1 MDILDSLNPQQRE
14 AVLATD
20 GPILI
25 LAGAGTGK
33 TRVITHRI
41 AYLIQRGIS
50 GGAILA
56 VTFTNKAAEEMR
68 ERVRVLLESTDAGP
82 NDPWIST
89 FHSFC
94 VRLLRREAPRLG
106 LPRDFAI
113 YDDEEQLAAL
123 KLALRDLGADDS
135 GDTLREILSRIS
147 FAKNHA
153 SSPEQVLA
161 DAFDE
166 RGKLAARAY
175 EAYEK
180 TLRKNGALD
189 FDDLLL
195 RAVEVLR
202 RFDEAQRTW
211 QQRFRYLHVDE
222 YQDTNRVQYDLL
234 RLLAGSRP
242 NLCVVGDE
250 DQSIY
255 RWRGADIGNILSF
268 AKDFPDAQVFRIEQN
283 YRSRQKILNAA
294 AAVVSKNVKRIG
306 KEKELTATRGE
317 GSNLLFYEARDA
329 RAEAEYVCQRVSE
342 IQREDS
348 AAHCAVMYRTNAQS
362 RALEEVFRA
371 RGIRY
376 RLLGGFSFYQ
386 RAEIRDIFAY
396 VRLAMFADD
405 DIALLRVL
413 NTPPR
418 GIGKV
423 TIESL
428 RTLARERDSS
438 LWKALGEMMDSGSAR
453 ALAPLRSFRQLLE
466 QLREKLPS
474 LPPAQFIAF
483 VLEATGYLDML
494 RQRDTA
500 EDLARIDNLNELVN
514 AMAEGAE
521 RGETLAD
528 FLDRAALVSD
538 ADNFDECAPVT
549 LLTLHTAKGL
559 EFDHVFLTGLEEG
572 TFPHSRSLH
581 DPEELEE
588 ERRLCYVGMTRARDT
603 LTLTRAVYRR
613 IYGSERLHGSS
624 PSRFLQEIPGEL
636 VDTAEGS
643 LAGAGETRRYEPD
656 PEYSYSPE
664 EFARRARRSAPPRER
679 APRVRSEIPSSARIK
694 RDSNPLIG
702 QRVQHP
708 TYGVGTIIHVDG
720 EDDDRKLTVSFL
732 NHGTKKLVERYA
744 NLSWAQ

>member
-1 MDILDSLNPQQRE
+1 MNILDSLNPQQRE

-20 GPILI
+20 GPVLI

-41 AYLIQRGIS
+41 ASLIQQGTPGS
-50 GGAILA
+50 AILA
-56 VTFTNKAAEEMR
+56 VTFTNKAADEMR
-68 ERVRVLLESTDAGP
+68 ERVRVLLEGTDAGTS
-82 NDPWIST
+82 DPWIST

-113 YDDEEQLAAL
+113 YDDEEQLSAL
-123 KLALRDLGADDS
+123 KLALRNLGSDDS
-135 GDTLREILSRIS
+135 GDTPREILSRIS

-153 SSPEQVLA
+153 TSPQKALA
-161 DAFDE
+161 DAYDE

-202 RFDEAQRTW
+202 RFEEAQRNW

-234 RLLAGSRP
+234 RLLAGPRP

-255 RWRGADIGNILSF
+255 RWRGADVGNILSF
-268 AKDFPDAQVFRIEQN
+268 SKDFPDTRVFRIEQN
-283 YRSRQKILNAA
+283 YRSRQKILDAA

-306 KEKELTATRGE
+306 KELTATRGE
-317 GSNLLFYEARDA
+317 GSNLVFYEARDA

-348 AAHCAVMYRTNAQS
+348 AVHCAVMYRTNAQS
-362 RALEEVFRA
+362 RALEEAFRA
-371 RGIRY
+371 RSIRY

-396 VRLAMFADD
+396 VRLAMFPDD

-423 TIESL
+423 TVESL
-428 RTLARERDSS
+428 RTLARERDGS
-438 LWKALGEMMDSGSAR
+438 LWKALAETIDSGSAR
-453 ALAPLRSFRQLLE
+453 ALAPLRSFRELID
-466 QLREKLPS
+466 QLREKMPS

-494 RQRDTA
+494 RQRDSA

-538 ADNFDECAPVT
+538 ADNYDERAMVT

-572 TFPHSRSLH
+572 TFPHSRSLN

-588 ERRLCYVGMTRARDT
+588 ERRLCYVGITRARDT
-603 LTLTRAVYRR
+603 LTLTRAIYRR
-613 IYGSERLHGSS
+613 IYGTERLQGSA
-624 PSRFLQEIPGEL
+624 PSRFLQEIPPEL
-636 VDTAEGS
+636 IDTAEGS
-643 LAGAGETRRYEPD
+643 LAAPGETRRYEPD
-656 PEYSYSPE
+656 PEYSFSAE
-664 EFARRARRSAPPRER
+664 EFARRMRRGSTPERER
-679 APRVRSEIPSSARIK
+679 TPRVRSTPLSSPRIK

-702 QRVQHP
+702 QRVHHP

-720 EDDDRKLTVSFL
+720 EDDDRKLTVSFAS
-732 NHGTKKLVERYA
+732 HGTKKLVERYA